1 MRFKVFHFALLI
13 SLGLLNWSYSIF
25 HPEKV
30 KKDEAGYYTDH
41 YWSCGP
47 RALNK
52 AFKELDI
59 YLSSKK
65 ISQEI
70 QDSGN
75 LSRALLSLVHHDAV
89 QITFP
94 CEMYHV
100 IEKHGFRVVGLKE
113 LKQLN
118 SKIDIA
124 LILVARNYLDGEAH
138 WLCFPVDNDIKGF
151 FGKETKIVKIFLLKL
166 ID

>member
-1 MRFKVFHFALLI
+1 MRFKALYFALLI
-13 SLGLLNWSYSIF
+13 SLGLLNWSCSIF

-30 KKDEAGYYTDH
+30 KKDEAGYYASH

-47 RALNK
+47 IALNK

-65 ISQEI
+65 ISREI

-75 LSRALLSLVHHDAV
+75 LSRVLLSLVHYDTI

-94 CEMYHV
+94 SEVYSV
-100 IEKHGFRVVGLKE
+100 IEKHGFKVIELEE
-113 LKQLN
+113 LKQLD
-118 SKIDIA
+118 SRVDVA
-124 LILVARNYLDGEAH
+124 LVLVAKNYLKGEAH
-138 WLCFPVDNDIKGF
+138 WLCFPIDENIEEF
-151 FGKETKIVKIFLLKL
+151 FGKGTRVVKIFLLKH